1 MKHNKETQGL
11 GQAQKALIS
20 SRKSIFMQSILSLVT
35 LKIEICQNNSQYQT
49 LQYYMLKKYTFLFTQ
64 SKNRVVQ
71 AVRYI
76 WAFYFFLL

>member
-49 LQYYMLKKYTFLFTQ
+49 LQHYMLKKYTFLFTQ

-76 WAFYFFLL
+76 